1 MDKLKATIDYLKK
14 RGVDYA
20 DIRLVE
26 TRHQGLAV
34 RNGQAERCVAAE
46 DRGFGIRVLH
56 KGAWGFAASA
66 KIAEAEMRRI
76 ADRAIEVARGSLIC
90 RGDPVRLAPVEPA
103 VDAYK
108 TPVRKDPFRVPLED
122 RLAVLLQAS
131 EIMARNPRIRAAEGA
146 MDFFRTRKAFA
157 STEGAAIEQEIWEAG
172 AGIQATAVEG
182 DEAQARSYPN
192 SHGGQWATGGYE
204 VIEAMDL
211 AGQAERVR
219 EEALALVAAPDC
231 PARQTSVILDGPQL
245 ALQVHE
251 SCGHPI
257 ELDRVLGYELSFAG
271 GSFLT
276 LDTRGTLRY
285 GSPRVHIVGDATTPG
300 GLGTFGFDDEG
311 VRAQRF
317 DIVRDGLFV
326 NYLASRETAAALGLP
341 SNGCMRADGWNRIP
355 LIRMV
360 NINLEPGAWT
370 LDELIK
376 DTEEGLYLSL
386 NKSWSIDQLRLNF
399 QFGCQWAQ
407 EIRGGTLGQVY
418 KNPIYTGITPAF
430 WNGCDA
436 ICNREHWKVWGV
448 PNCGKGEPVQTARV
462 GHGAAPA
469 RFRNVQVGA
478 GAATRD
484 DR

>member
-1 MDKLKATIDYLKK
+1 MNKLKATMEYLKK

-20 DIRLVE
+20 DIRVVD
-26 TRHQGLAV
+26 TRHQALGV
-34 RNGQAERCVAAE
+34 RNRQVERCVSVE

-56 KGAWGFAASA
+56 KGAWGFASSS
-66 KIAEAEMRRI
+66 KVAEGEMRRI
-76 ADRAIEVARGSLIC
+76 ADQAIEVARGTLIC
-90 RGDPVRLAPVEPA
+90 RGDPVRLAPAEPA
-103 VDAYK
+103 VDSYK

-122 RLAVLLQAS
+122 RLALLLGAT
-131 EIMARNPRIRAAEGA
+131 EILARDPKVKVAEGS
-146 MDFFRTRKAFA
+146 MDFFRTQKVFV
-157 STEGAAIEQEIWEAG
+157 STEGAAIEQDLWETG

-182 DEAQARSYPN
+182 DEAQTRSYPN

-204 VIEAMDL
+204 LVEAMDL
-211 AGQAERVR
+211 AGHAERVR
-219 EEALALVAAPDC
+219 EETLALVAAPNC
-231 PARQTSVILDGPQL
+231 PEGRTTVILDGPQL

-257 ELDRVLGYELSFAG
+257 ELDRVLGFELSFAG

-276 LDTRGTLRY
+276 LDKRGTLQY
-285 GSPRVHIVGDATTPG
+285 GSPLVHIVGDSTIPG
-300 GLGTFGFDDEG
+300 GLGTYGYDDEG
-311 VRAQRF
+311 VKAQRF

-326 NYLASRETAAALGLP
+326 NYLASRETAARLNLP

-370 LDELIK
+370 FDDLVR
-376 DTEEGLYLSL
+376 DTEDGLYLSM

-407 EIRGGTLGQVY
+407 EIKGGALGRVY
-418 KNPIYTGITPAF
+418 KNPIYTGMTPAF

-436 ICNREHWKVWGV
+436 LCSRDHWTVWGV

-469 RFRNVQVGA
+469 RFRNVQVGVA
-478 GAATRD
+478 R
-484 DR
+484 

>member
-1 MDKLKATIDYLKK
+1 MDTLKATIAYLKK

-34 RNGQAERCVAAE
+34 RNGQVERCVAAE
-46 DRGFGIRVLH
+46 DRGFGIRVVH

-66 KIAEAEMRRI
+66 RVTEAEMRRT
-76 ADRAIEVARGSLIC
+76 ADRAIDVARGTLIC
-90 RGDPVRLAPVEPA
+90 RGDSVRLAPGEPA
-103 VDAYK
+103 VDTFK
-108 TPVRKDPFRVPLED
+108 TPVRVDPFRVPLED
-122 RLAVLLQAS
+122 RLAVLLRAS
-131 EIMARNPRIRAAEGA
+131 ELMARHPKIKVAEGS
-146 MDFFRTRKAFA
+146 MDFFRTRKTFV
-157 STEGAAIEQEIWEAG
+157 STEGAAIAQDLWESG

-182 DEAQARSYPN
+182 DEAQTRSYPN

-204 VIEAMDL
+204 VVEAMRL
-211 AGQAERVR
+211 ADHAERVR
-219 EEALALVAAPDC
+219 EEALALAAAPDC
-231 PARQTSVILDGPQL
+231 PAGRTTVILDGPQM
-245 ALQVHE
+245 ALQIHE

-257 ELDRVLGYELSFAG
+257 ELDRVLGFELSFAG

-276 LDTRGTLRY
+276 LEKRGTLRY
-285 GSPRVHIVGDATTPG
+285 GSPRVHIVGDATTPA
-300 GLGTFGFDDEG
+300 GLGTFGYDDEG
-311 VRAQRF
+311 VKAQRF

-326 NYLASRETAAALGLP
+326 NYLASRETAASQGLP
-341 SNGCMRADGWNRIP
+341 CNGCMRADGWNRIP

-360 NINLEPGAWT
+360 NINLEPGDAT
-370 LDELIK
+370 FEDLVR
-376 DTEEGLYLSL
+376 DTEDGLYLSI

-407 EIRGGTLGQVY
+407 EIVGGRLGRVY
-418 KNPIYTGITPAF
+418 KNAVYTGITPEF

-436 ICNREHWKVWGV
+436 IANRDHWAVWGV

-462 GHGAAPA
+462 AHGTSPA

-478 GAATRD
+478 GAGDAG
-484 DR
+484 

>member
-1 MDKLKATIDYLKK
+1 MDRVKATVAYLRK
-14 RGVDYA
+14 RAVDYA
-20 DIRLVE
+20 DVRVVE

-34 RNGQAERCVAAE
+34 RNGQVERCVAVE

-56 KGAWGFAASA
+56 KGAWGFASSSRV
-66 KIAEAEMRRI
+66 AEGEMRRI
-76 ADRAIEVARGSLIC
+76 ADQAIEVARGTLIC

-103 VDAYK
+103 VDSYK
-108 TPVRKDPFRVPLED
+108 TPLRKDPFRVPLED
-122 RLAVLLQAS
+122 RLGLLLGAA
-131 EIMARNPRIRAAEGA
+131 EILARDPKIKAAEGS
-146 MDFFRTRKAFA
+146 MDFFRTRKVFA
-157 STEGAAIEQEIWEAG
+157 STEGAAIEQVIWESG
-172 AGIQATAVEG
+172 AGIQATAVDG
-182 DEAQARSYPN
+182 DEAQTRSYPN

-204 VIEAMDL
+204 VVEAMDL
-211 AGQAERVR
+211 AGHAERVR
-219 EEALALVAAPDC
+219 EEALALVGAPDC
-231 PARQTSVILDGPQL
+231 PEGRTTVILDGPQM

-276 LDTRGTLRY
+276 LDTRGTLQY
-285 GSPRVHIVGDATTPG
+285 GSPLVHIVGDSTIPG
-300 GLGTFGFDDEG
+300 GLGTYGYDDEG
-311 VRAQRF
+311 VKAQRF

-326 NYLASRETAAALGLP
+326 NYLASRETAARLNLP

-370 LDELIK
+370 FEDLVR
-376 DTEEGLYLSL
+376 DTEDGLYLSL

-407 EIRGGTLGQVY
+407 EIKGGRLGRVY
-418 KNPIYTGITPAF
+418 KNPIYTGMTPAF
-430 WNGCDA
+430 WNGCNA
-436 ICNREHWKVWGV
+436 ICNRDHWTVWGV

-469 RFRNVQVGA
+469 RFRDVQIGVA
-478 GAATRD
+478 R
-484 DR
+484 

>member
-1 MDKLKATIDYLKK
+1 MDRVKATVAYLRK
-14 RGVDYA
+14 RAVDYA
-20 DIRLVE
+20 DVRVVE

-34 RNGQAERCVAAE
+34 RNGQVERCVAVE

-56 KGAWGFAASA
+56 KGAWGFASSSRV
-66 KIAEAEMRRI
+66 AEGEMRRI
-76 ADRAIEVARGSLIC
+76 ADQAIEVARGTLIC

-103 VDAYK
+103 VDSYK
-108 TPVRKDPFRVPLED
+108 TPLRKDPFRVPLED
-122 RLAVLLQAS
+122 RLGLLLGAA
-131 EIMARNPRIRAAEGA
+131 EILARDPKIKAAEGS
-146 MDFFRTRKAFA
+146 MDFFRTRKVFA
-157 STEGAAIEQEIWEAG
+157 STEGAAIEQVIWESG
-172 AGIQATAVEG
+172 AGIQATAVDG
-182 DEAQARSYPN
+182 DEAQTRSYPN

-204 VIEAMDL
+204 VVEAMDL
-211 AGQAERVR
+211 AGHAERVR

-231 PARQTSVILDGPQL
+231 PEGRTTVVLDGPQM

-276 LDTRGTLRY
+276 LDTRGTLQY
-285 GSPRVHIVGDATTPG
+285 GSPLVHIVGDSTIPG
-300 GLGTFGFDDEG
+300 GLGTYGYDDEG
-311 VRAQRF
+311 VKAQRF
-317 DIVRDGLFV
+317 DIVRDGVFV
-326 NYLASRETAAALGLP
+326 NYLASRETAARLNLP

-370 LDELIK
+370 FEDLVR
-376 DTEEGLYLSL
+376 DTEDGVYLSL

-407 EIRGGTLGQVY
+407 EIKGGKLGRVY
-418 KNPIYTGITPAF
+418 KNPIYTGMTPAF

-436 ICNREHWKVWGV
+436 ICNRDLWTVWGV

-469 RFRNVQVGA
+469 RFRDVQVGVA
-478 GAATRD
+478 R
-484 DR
+484 

>member
-1 MDKLKATIDYLKK
+1 MDKLRTTIEYLKK

-20 DIRLVE
+20 DVRLVE

-34 RNGQAERCVAAE
+34 RNGQVERCVAAE

-66 KIAEAEMRRI
+66 RVAEAEMRRI
-76 ADRAIEVARGSLIC
+76 ADRAIDVARATLIC

-103 VDAYK
+103 VDSYK
-108 TPVRKDPFRVPLED
+108 TRVRVIPFRVPLED

-131 EIMARNPRIRAAEGA
+131 AIMARGPKIKVAEGS
-146 MDFFRTRKAFA
+146 MDFFHTRKTFV
-157 STEGAAIEQEIWEAG
+157 STEGAAIEQDLWEMG

-182 DEAQARSYPN
+182 DEAQTRSYPN

-204 VIEAMDL
+204 LVEAMDL
-211 AGQAERVR
+211 AGHAERVR

-231 PARQTSVILDGPQL
+231 PSRRTTVILDGPQM
-245 ALQVHE
+245 ALQIHE

-257 ELDRVLGYELSFAG
+257 ELDRVLGHELSFAG
-271 GSFLT
+271 GSFLS
-276 LDTRGTLRY
+276 LDRRGTLRY

-300 GLGTFGFDDEG
+300 GLGTFGYDDEG

-326 NYLASRETAAALGLP
+326 NYLASRETAALLGLP

-360 NINLEPGAWT
+360 NVNLEPGDAT
-370 LDELIK
+370 FEDLVK
-376 DTEEGLYLSL
+376 DTEDGLYLSI

-407 EIRGGTLGQVY
+407 EIVGGKLGQVY
-418 KNPIYTGITPAF
+418 KNPIYTGITPVF
-430 WNGCDA
+430 WNACDA
-436 ICNREHWKVWGV
+436 IGNRDHWTVWGV

-469 RFRNVQVGA
+469 RFRDVQVGA
-478 GAATRD
+478 GAP
-484 DR
+484 

>member
-1 MDKLKATIDYLKK
+1 MDNLKATIAYLKK
-14 RGVDYA
+14 CGVDYA
-20 DIRLVE
+20 DVRLVE
-26 TRHQGLAV
+26 TRFQGLGV
-34 RNGQAERCVAAE
+34 RNGQVERSVAAE

-66 KIAEAEMRRI
+66 TVGEAEMRRV
-76 ADRAIEVARGSLIC
+76 ADRAIEVARATLIC
-90 RGDPVRLAPVEPA
+90 RGEPVRLASVEPA
-103 VDAYK
+103 VDRYR
-108 TPVRKDPFRVPLED
+108 TPVKKDPFRVPLD
-122 RLAVLLQAS
+122 ARLDLLLRATALL
-131 EIMARNPRIRAAEGA
+131 ARHPMIKAAEGS
-146 MDFFRTRKAFA
+146 MDFYRTRKWFA
-157 STEGAAIEQEIWEAG
+157 STEGAAIEQDLWETG

-182 DEAQARSYPN
+182 DEAQTRSYPN

-204 VIEAMDL
+204 VVEAMDL
-211 AGQAERVR
+211 VGHAERVR
-219 EEALALVAAPDC
+219 EEALALLAAPDC
-231 PARQTSVILDGPQL
+231 PARHTTVILDGPQL

-276 LDTRGTLRY
+276 LDTRGTLQY
-285 GSPRVHIVGDATTPG
+285 GSPLVHIVGDATTPG
-300 GLGTFGFDDEG
+300 GLGTFGYDDEG
-311 VRAQRF
+311 VPAQRF
-317 DIVRDGLFV
+317 DIVREGRFV
-326 NYLASRETAAALGLP
+326 NYLASRETAARLDLP

-370 LDELIK
+370 LDDLIR
-376 DTEEGLYLSL
+376 DTQDGLYLSV

-407 EIRGGTLGQVY
+407 EIVGGRLGRVY
-418 KNPIYTGITPAF
+418 KNPIYTGMTPAF
-430 WNGCDA
+430 WGGCDA
-436 ICNREHWKVWGV
+436 ICNRDHWTVWGV

-469 RFRNVQVGA
+469 RFRHVQVGA
-478 GAATRD
+478 GAP
-484 DR
+484 